1 MGSFIAGKLLVLS
14 IPRLFF
20 FLRVEA
26 HTKTYCLEMGF
37 EIAPNIVLFLLKLDL
52 IAQL

>member
-20 FLRVEA
+20 LRVEA
-26 HTKTYCLEMGF
+26 HTKTYCLAMGF